1 MFLQLS
7 QCQDKM
13 HEMEQQLEDPTQL
26 ERIRFLAGEDP
37 TPAQLQGKLEQ
48 VLAII
53 KHRRLNWIHSNTTW
67 NLVTAQASA
76 CLVNCL

>member
-1 MFLQLS
+1 MPMVSFFFTVFNGYHISNCVMFLQLS

-48 VLAII
+48 V
-53 KHRRLNWIHSNTTW
+53 
-67 NLVTAQASA
+67 
-76 CLVNCL
+76 